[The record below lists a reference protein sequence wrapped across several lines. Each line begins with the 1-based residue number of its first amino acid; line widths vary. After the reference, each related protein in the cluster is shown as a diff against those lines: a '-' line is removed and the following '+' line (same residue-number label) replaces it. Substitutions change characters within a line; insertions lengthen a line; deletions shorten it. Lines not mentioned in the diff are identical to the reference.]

1 MSTKIYY
8 GIRIP
13 IEKISLFTKFF
24 DNICLTFIEKSTRQ
38 LMSAVKEDVVK
49 KEAELFKGIR
59 GNKSVDDFL
68 KDGGDQYIRFV
79 YVAKMYML
87 AMKTHSN
94 WFNPESWFNAF
105 PFDKHF
111 YIITGYPT
119 GLRSEDVKYPNYVED
134 YSYWDNTDPPD
145 NISNSAFEKRG
156 RVWEKCRACDTPM
169 SNRLCH
175 ILIEDDPYSCT
186 LSLIENRIL
195 TKEEST
201 KHFSSASYVAKWWAD
216 EKKRNNDIETGKD
229 EFASIF

>member
-13 IEKISLFTKFF
+13 IEKISQFTKFF
-24 DNICLTFIEKSTRQ
+24 DDTCLIFVEKSTRQ
-38 LMSAVKEDVVK
+38 LMSAVKEDAVK
-49 KEAELFKGIR
+49 KEAELLKGIR
-59 GNKSVDDFL
+59 GNKSVDNFL

-87 AMKTHSN
+87 AMKTHEN

-111 YIITGYPT
+111 YIIPGYPT
-119 GLRSEDVKYPNYVED
+119 GLRAEDIKYPDYVED

-145 NISNSAFEKRG
+145 NISNSAFRKRG
-156 RVWEKCRACDTPM
+156 KVWEKCGAYNM

-175 ILIEDDPYSCT
+175 TLIEDDPYSCT

-195 TKEEST
+195 TKESA
-201 KHFSSASYVAKWWAD
+201 KHFSASYVAKWWAD
-216 EKKRNNDIETGKD
+216 EKKRSNNIETGKD
-229 EFASIF
+229 ELSSIF